1 MYVCVFPSFANS
13 ITLIWCES
21 QVLVFY
27 FIEYVFTDKRVR
39 ADIQSDVESIPLA
52 VCFRPLLLS
61 KDTDTSQLE
70 MSSAFMDQLTMLIY
84 SVIGVVKEHTEHWS
98 ENNEHKVCV
107 LYSGSVCVRMQG
119 STVIHN
125 NDDVMF

>member
-13 ITLIWCES
+13 ITLIRCES
-21 QVLVFY
+21 RVLVFY

-39 ADIQSDVESIPLA
+39 AEIQSDVQPIPLA
-52 VCFRPLLLS
+52 ACFYPRQLS
-61 KDTDTSQLE
+61 EDAGQLE
-70 MSSAFMDQLTMLIY
+70 MSSAFMEQLTIMIY
-84 SVIGVVKEHTEHWS
+84 DIIGVVQHHKAQWS
-98 ENNEHKVCV
+98 GDDEHKVCV